1 MISQPVHV
9 CSLPVRKHADRFL
22 LPCCAHT
29 QAFVLVFLLML
40 VLVLTVADHA
50 VGHLLNRRLPFNI
63 PESGVTMLLGM
74 VLGGLITL
82 LSKC

>member
-1 MISQPVHV
+1 
-9 CSLPVRKHADRFL
+9 
-22 LPCCAHT
+22 
-29 QAFVLVFLLML
+29 VLVFLLML

-74 VLGGLITL
+74 VLGGVITL
-82 LSKC
+82 LSKCC

>member
-1 MISQPVHV
+1 
-9 CSLPVRKHADRFL
+9 
-22 LPCCAHT
+22 
-29 QAFVLVFLLML
+29 VLVFLLML

-82 LSKC
+82 LGKCSVPAFLIARALCIRRSHSHTLAVVLRLRKHS